1 MLSFAKL
8 NKALAGITDQA
19 DSAVNEDISKLKDV
33 QLAQLFISTEN
44 VLSALEKLTEKI
56 DNEIATRGEIFLPE
70 TGQKLAIETES
81 LIKVKKMTKKEIKD
95 LEKKEAEKAPA
106 PKKAPAGKKTAAKKA
121 K

>member
-8 NKALAGITDQA
+8 NKALEGIADQA
-19 DSAVNEDISKLKDV
+19 ASAVDEDMEKLKDV

-44 VLSALEKLTEKI
+44 VLTSLEKLTEII
-56 DNEIATRGEIFLPE
+56 DNEIATRGEIYLPE

-81 LIKVKKMTKKEIKD
+81 VIKVKKMTKKEIK
-95 LEKKEAEKAPA
+95 EMGKKEEEKAAA
-106 PKKAPAGKKTAAKKA
+106 PQKAPPRKKSASKKA